1 MNKKKITLVSLVS
14 LIGTFYAQA
23 ALAICPVCVI
33 GVSGGVGLT
42 RWLKIDDTITGL
54 WIGGMTVA
62 IIMWTI
68 QWLDK
73 KNIKFPFR
81 NALIIILSYATV
93 IWPLRSIEVIGDEYN
108 TIWGMDKLILT
119 IFIGSIVFYGF
130 EKWYRA
136 IRFKNGGSLFR
147 YQKVV
152 WAWIPLI
159 ILSVFFY
166 FMTK

>member
-1 MNKKKITLVSLVS
+1 MNKKKITLVSLIS
-14 LIGTFYAQA
+14 LISTFYAQA

-33 GVSGGVGLT
+33 GVSSGVGLA

-73 KNIKFPFR
+73 KNIKFTLR
-81 NALIIILSYATV
+81 NTLIIILSYATV

-136 IRFKNGGSLFR
+136 IRAKNGGSLFR

-159 ILSVFFY
+159 ILSIIFY
-166 FMTK
+166 FITK